1 MQFLYLGYIEWEK
14 WSFWDIYLLFLGQN
28 NGQIFCRI
36 QRVKVKV
43 VSRKDY
49 FKTQVNLNLNENLKN
64 FLDKFSKFDIKYTA
78 FLKEKKRN
86 QENSIF

>member
-1 MQFLYLGYIEWEK
+1 MQFLYIGYIEWEK
-14 WSFWDIYLLFLGQN
+14 WHFGIFISNFLGKN

-43 VSRKDY
+43 VSRKDS

-86 QENSIF
+86 